1 MTTAREALTSN
12 LGLIKAVDATWA
24 AIVALTPELGPVRL
38 AIASRGERHQ
48 RRLGHAAWGGEG
60 KLPELA
66 LYARAEDLDGTK
78 LLGVLLHEGA
88 HLLGAAR
95 KIRTCSGSGN
105 RHHNWAFARLAAE
118 LGLVPSEGRDEALGW
133 DTPGPL
139 ALRHYRTQITR
150 LDAAL
155 EAMRE
160 AA

>member
-12 LGLIKAVDATWA
+12 LGLIKAVDTTWA
-24 AIVALTPELGPVRL
+24 AIVALNPELGPVRL

-66 LYARAEDLDGTK
+66 IYAKTEDLDGTK

-88 HLLGAAR
+88 HLLGVAR

-118 LGLVPSEGRDEALGW
+118 LGLVPSEGRDESLGW

-139 ALRHYRTQITR
+139 AVRHYKAQITR

-155 EAMRE
+155 GAMQG